1 MIGPGSDKKR
11 NNLLFFVVQK
21 RTRTYCKRVK
31 AGQGKGEE
39 HWRRAVMSWQWSMQ
53 GAPYYHLLWNISWW
67 DKLFAKIVVL
77 WFIPKNVDKKTK
89 SKKEFL
95 CPFYV
100 AKRTLH
106 AFTICKKDFTGI
118 HKFVTIFWTSPI
130 WWNVKKNPAILMPA
144 GFPKTTQKIFYYRTH
159 VSLFSCLVQIWF
171 CSVVET
177 WPMWPQGI
185 GRCQFR
191 TLVDF
196 KAGQDFENVGIFDSC
211 RTLSNALTAFTNSWK
226 LWQLLRALAASFR
239 CQKWRLQ

>member
-1 MIGPGSDKKR
+1 MNGFPYTQKCRQFYQKKK
-11 NNLLFFVVQK
+11 V
-21 RTRTYCKRVK
+21 
-31 AGQGKGEE
+31 
-39 HWRRAVMSWQWSMQ
+39 
-53 GAPYYHLLWNISWW
+53 
-67 DKLFAKIVVL
+67 
-77 WFIPKNVDKKTK
+77 
-89 SKKEFL
+89 FL
-95 CPFYV
+95 CQFYV
-100 AKRTLH
+100 AKRTLQ

-118 HKFVTIFWTSPI
+118 HKFVTILWTSPI
-130 WWNVKKNPAILMPA
+130 WWNVKKSCNIGA
-144 GFPKTTQKIFYYRTH
+144 GRFPKNSEMWLSTQKIFYYRTH